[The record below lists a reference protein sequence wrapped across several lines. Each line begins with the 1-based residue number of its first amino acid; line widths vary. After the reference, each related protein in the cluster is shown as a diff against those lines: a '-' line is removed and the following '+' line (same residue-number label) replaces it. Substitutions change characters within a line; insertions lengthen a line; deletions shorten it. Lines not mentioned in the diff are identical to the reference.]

1 MTKIPKIK
9 PGDLVRVYTKIKEGD
24 KERIAP
30 YQGVVI
36 QIRGNAPNKMLTVRK
51 ISAGVGI
58 ERIFPISSPLIA
70 KIEVKKKGKVRRAKL
85 NYLRERKGKK
95 MKIREVAAPA
105 KKIQKDVSAPEK
117 EKPEKTESITPDEQK
132 TTAQPEDK
140 TGESAAGPKSV
151 EKA

>member
-1 MTKIPKIK
+1 MAKIPNIK
-9 PGDLVRVYTKIKEGD
+9 PGDLVRVYTKIREGE

-36 QIRGNAPNKMLTVRK
+36 QIRGSAGKKMLTVRK
-51 ISAGVGI
+51 ISSGVGI
-58 ERIFPISSPLIA
+58 ERIFPLNSPLIA

-95 MKIREVAAPA
+95 MKIREIVTS
-105 KKIQKDVSAPEK
+105 KKRTEK
-117 EKPEKTESITPDEQK
+117 ETVASDQEKLEQEKTDTPKEQP
-132 TTAQPEDK
+132 TAQPEEN
-140 TGESAAGPKSV
+140 TGASAAGPKSV

>member
-1 MTKIPKIK
+1 MAKIPNIK
-9 PGDLVRVYTKIKEGD
+9 PGDLVRVYTKIKEGE

-36 QIRGNAPNKMLTVRK
+36 QIRGSAGNKMLTVRK

-58 ERIFPISSPLIA
+58 ERIFPLNSPLIA

-95 MKIREVAAPA
+95 MKIREVVASPKKTDKDTAAP
-105 KKIQKDVSAPEK
+105 ET
-117 EKPEKTESITPDEQK
+117 EKPEQEKTVSPDEQP
-132 TTAQPEDK
+132 TAQPEDK
-140 TGESAAGPKSV
+140 TGASPAGPKSV

>member
-1 MTKIPKIK
+1 MVKIPNIK
-9 PGDLVRVYTKIKEGD
+9 PGDLVRVYTKIKEGE

-36 QIRGNAPNKMLTVRK
+36 QIRGSAGKKMLTVRK

-58 ERIFPISSPLIA
+58 ERIFPLNSPLIA
-70 KIEVKKKGKVRRAKL
+70 KIEVKKKGRVRRAKL

-95 MKIREVAAPA
+95 MKIREVVASTKKTEKDTAAH
-105 KKIQKDVSAPEK
+105 ET
-117 EKPEKTESITPDEQK
+117 EKPEQKKTVTPEEQ